1 MGVVRLLTSA
11 NGRAFLICSLVGYL
25 IARFMPPG
33 AWGLYLSMLVSYHLY
48 LGWLVISAEH
58 EAGFSLP
65 ILSTVFTHLC
75 CLGVVLSLPS
85 LRHVIPYFSFL
96 RFGVTYLAAYECQ
109 WLLRSSETRNV
120 PEVPAT
126 PEPSVVPDAVNA
138 VKTTDPA
145 PMPVVRLVTVGG
157 DDDHEAWLKH
167 LAKRTPATMRRGLS
181 VKEEHDEFM
190 RARAKGRVAAE
201 VAR

>member
-33 AWGLYLSMLVSYHLY
+33 ALGLYLSMLVSYHLY

-75 CLGVVLSLPS
+75 CLGVLLSLPS

-109 WLLRSSETRNV
+109 WLFRSHSARKVLEN
-120 PEVPAT
+120 
-126 PEPSVVPDAVNA
+126 PEPSVVPDA

-167 LAKRTPATMRRGLS
+167 LARRTPATMRRGLS

-201 VAR
+201 AAR

>member
-33 AWGLYLSMLVSYHLY
+33 ALGLYVSMLVSYHLY

-75 CLGVVLSLPS
+75 CLGVLLSLPS

-109 WLLRSSETRNV
+109 WLFRSHSARKE
-120 PEVPAT
+120 PEN
-126 PEPSVVPDAVNA
+126 PEPSVAQDA

-167 LAKRTPATMRRGLS
+167 LARRTPATMRRGLS

-201 VAR
+201 AAR

>member
-33 AWGLYLSMLVSYHLY
+33 ALGLYLSMLVSYHLY

-65 ILSTVFTHLC
+65 ILSTIFTHLC

-85 LRHVIPYFSFL
+85 LRHTIPYFSFL
-96 RFGVTYLAAYECQ
+96 RFGVTYLASYECQ
-109 WLLRSSETRNV
+109 WLLRSSGARKV
-120 PEVPAT
+120 PENSEPPA
-126 PEPSVVPDAVNA
+126 PQDA

-157 DDDHEAWLKH
+157 DDDHDAWLRH

-190 RARAKGRVAAE
+190 RTRAKGRVASEA
-201 VAR
+201 AR

>member
-33 AWGLYLSMLVSYHLY
+33 ALGLYLSMLVSYHLY

-109 WLLRSSETRNV
+109 WLFRSHNAHKVLENQGPLVAQDVVKAIDHPPV
-120 PEVPAT
+120 PVAQ
-126 PEPSVVPDAVNA
+126 
-138 VKTTDPA
+138 
-145 PMPVVRLVTVGG
+145 LVTVGG
-157 DDDHEAWLKH
+157 DDDHAAWLKH

-190 RARAKGRVAAE
+190 RTRAKGRVASEA
-201 VAR
+201 AR

>member
-33 AWGLYLSMLVSYHLY
+33 ALGLYLSMLVSYHLY

-109 WLLRSSETRNV
+109 WLFRSHSARKV
-120 PEVPAT
+120 PEN
-126 PEPSVVPDAVNA
+126 PEPSVAHDAA
-138 VKTTDPA
+138 KTIDPA
-145 PMPVVRLVTVGG
+145 PVPVSAPVAQLVTVGG
-157 DDDHEAWLKH
+157 DDDHEAWLRH

>member
-25 IARFMPPG
+25 IARLMPPG
-33 AWGLYLSMLVSYHLY
+33 AWVLYLSMLVSYHLY

-65 ILSTVFTHLC
+65 ILSTIFTHLC

-85 LRHVIPYFSFL
+85 LRHVIPYFAFL
-96 RFGVTYLAAYECQ
+96 RFGVTYLASYECQ
-109 WLLRSSETRNV
+109 WLLRSSGARKV
-120 PEVPAT
+120 S
-126 PEPSVVPDAVNA
+126 EPSVVQDSMKVI
-138 VKTTDPA
+138 DPA
-145 PMPVVRLVTVGG
+145 PAPAPVAQLVAIGG

-190 RARAKGRVAAE
+190 RARAKGRVVAQAAQ
-201 VAR
+201 

>member
-1 MGVVRLLTSA
+1 
-11 NGRAFLICSLVGYL
+11 
-25 IARFMPPG
+25 MPPG
-33 AWGLYLSMLVSYHLY
+33 AWGLYVSMLVSYHLY

-58 EAGFSLP
+58 KAGFSLP

-109 WLLRSSETRNV
+109 WLLRSSEARKVSEV
-120 PEVPAT
+120 PEA
-126 PEPSVVPDAVNA
+126 PEPSVAPDAVR
-138 VKTTDPA
+138 TIDPA
-145 PMPVVRLVTVGG
+145 PADPAPAFAAQLVTVGG
-157 DDDHEAWLKH
+157 DDDHEAWLRH

-201 VAR
+201 TVR